1 MKYAID
7 QFLIDVTSELQ
18 LNLDFNPQ
26 REVIGEID
34 LQSLNNPLGLNSTEG
49 TEDTDNAILP
59 DFILNGQNIVRP
71 ELPSYNPNTGLV
83 TMLGGPKQVSG
94 SIQINKPG
102 TRIKL
107 ESFGGTNQGDFL
119 NTLLN
124 ITPPYGVGLPN
135 QASIISRLT
144 EVLAYDNAEEEYTF
158 PATGSWGYLMKITAN
173 DGGTPQSTFDL
184 ISP

>member
-107 ESFGGTNQGDFL
+107 ESFGGTNQGDF
-119 NTLLN
+119 
-124 ITPPYGVGLPN
+124 
-135 QASIISRLT
+135 
-144 EVLAYDNAEEEYTF
+144 
-158 PATGSWGYLMKITAN
+158 
-173 DGGTPQSTFDL
+173 
-184 ISP
+184 